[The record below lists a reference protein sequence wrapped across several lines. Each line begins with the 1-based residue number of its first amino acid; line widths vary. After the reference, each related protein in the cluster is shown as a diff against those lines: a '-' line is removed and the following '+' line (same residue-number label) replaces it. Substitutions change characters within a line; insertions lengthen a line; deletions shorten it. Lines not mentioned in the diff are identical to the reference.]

1 MASDNYLTTKQTAQL
16 SGLSMSY
23 LNKLRCLGGGSPF
36 LKVGRKC
43 IYRRDEFEA
52 WLAKHQRGSTSEY
65 SGDGIKSRPH
75 AVAAATKPNDSGC
88 KT

>member
-1 MASDNYLTTKQTAQL
+1 MLASDSRGIPMASDNYLTTKQSAQL
-16 SGLSMSY
+16 SGLSTSY

-52 WLAKHQRGSTSEY
+52 WLAKHQRSSTSEY
-65 SGDGIKSRPH
+65 SADQ
-75 AVAAATKPNDSGC
+75 D
-88 KT
+88 

>member
-1 MASDNYLTTKQTAQL
+1 MASDNYLTTKQSAQL
-16 SGLSMSY
+16 SGLSTSY

-65 SGDGIKSRPH
+65 SDERK
-75 AVAAATKPNDSGC
+75 
-88 KT
+88 

>member
-1 MASDNYLTTKQTAQL
+1 MLAGNSKGTSMASDNYLTTKRTAEL
-16 SGLSMSY
+16 SGLSVSY

-52 WLAKHQRGSTSEY
+52 WLATHQRSSTSEY
-65 SGDGIKSRPH
+65 SADQ
-75 AVAAATKPNDSGC
+75 D
-88 KT
+88 

>member
-52 WLAKHQRGSTSEY
+52 WLATHQRGSTSEY
-65 SGDGIKSRPH
+65 SSVQD
-75 AVAAATKPNDSGC
+75 
-88 KT
+88 

>member
-1 MASDNYLTTKQTAQL
+1 MASDNYLTTKQSAQL
-16 SGLSMSY
+16 SGLSASY

-52 WLAKHQRGSTSEY
+52 WLAKHQCSSTSEY
-65 SGDGIKSRPH
+65 SDDGMKAEPRG
-75 AVAAATKPNDSGC
+75 VAAANKPNGSGR
-88 KT
+88 KK

>member
-52 WLAKHQRGSTSEY
+52 WLAKHHRRSTSEY
-65 SGDGIKSRPH
+65 SADK
-75 AVAAATKPNDSGC
+75 D
-88 KT
+88 

>member
-1 MASDNYLTTKQTAQL
+1 MASDHYLTTKQSAEL

-23 LNKLRCLGGGSPF
+23 LSKLRCLGGGSPF

-52 WLAKHQRGSTSEY
+52 WLAKHHRRSTSEY
-65 SGDGIKSRPH
+65 SADQ
-75 AVAAATKPNDSGC
+75 D
-88 KT
+88 

>member
-1 MASDNYLTTKQTAQL
+1 MASDNYLTTKQIAQL

-52 WLAKHQRGSTSEY
+52 WLARHLRSSTSEY
-65 SGDGIKSRPH
+65 
-75 AVAAATKPNDSGC
+75 VAGQD
-88 KT
+88 

>member
-1 MASDNYLTTKQTAQL
+1 MASDNYLTTKQTAEL
-16 SGLSMSY
+16 SGLSISY

-52 WLAKHQRGSTSEY
+52 WLATHQHSSTSEY
-65 SGDGIKSRPH
+65 VTDQ
-75 AVAAATKPNDSGC
+75 D
-88 KT
+88 